1 MCMATRIKTEN
12 LGHRD
17 VRCTIELEEPGEGA
31 DIHLGAVIPELVDPK
46 LFKRTTLPAT
56 AILYKVGTSDPQLH
70 AHILDIPSEKKIV
83 LCTTNGFLT
92 EYSGLALKDVVLQA
106 YNDGALSS
114 KR

>member
-1 MCMATRIKTEN
+1 
-12 LGHRD
+12 
-17 VRCTIELEEPGEGA
+17 
-31 DIHLGAVIPELVDPK
+31 
-46 LFKRTTLPAT
+46 
-56 AILYKVGTSDPQLH
+56 VGTSDPQLH